1 MNLAKT
7 ALYVGVATALTVVGA
22 LRPAHAAP
30 AMAGTATSQQA
41 NAPETTTAMPHASA
55 QKDEQ
60 SKTDGKGGSSDLKT
74 LGTVIVTGVPTVGG
88 VTVHEANFIATTMD
102 RQQITKMNAVNS
114 DDLLRAIPGV
124 FPEPTGGQGGNNVD
138 VAGYPAGNGLT
149 FITYQIEG
157 MPVWPLYLEKN
168 IGNFFDSLI
177 RFDDTI
183 SSFQSIQGGSSV
195 VSANGQPG
203 VSANLLLR
211 RGQATPSGDIGVTAL
226 SEGGYRIDGFV
237 GGPVAHTGWRASVGG
252 YQLSSNG
259 VRSPG
264 YPADKGSQLTATLSK
279 DFDKASLIFY
289 ARRLN
294 QRDQFVTDTPLIN
307 ERAGEFLAYPMFD
320 PLTGTFS
327 SRQNRYLFLASE
339 ACSTPACAPGGDTYD
354 FQWGRGARMNLV
366 GLNFEYFGD
375 NGWSFA
381 DGFQIMNAFAP
392 TYGFYSTGQ
401 NPVPL
406 SQAIAQQAARN
417 GFAPGTYTA
426 AATLTTSQPI
436 SEDALVTAQTPSV
449 QQNRPRAISN
459 QFKFTREFGNGNTLS
474 GGLYAV
480 TTQNSRFAINA
491 PYRILLQAKS
501 NPAPVVVQLTNNDG
515 AVLPLTDNQGIFTV
529 PAATAPGGDNYETW
543 HENIAA
549 IFLSDTYKSDKW
561 VLTAG
566 GRIAEDWVHGYYHLT
581 KNVDMDANPNTLYNN
596 FGQIFLPQTQRLEY
610 KNTLRSWMV
619 GATFLINDTSSV
631 YSNISYGV
639 APNHFDTI
647 RSIPQAAN
655 VVQTIHSY
663 VIGYRFATSHLFL
676 SVEGFHRQ
684 FLHDNAVFNLADG
697 STVLSFGQGQ
707 RANGVLA
714 QLRAGP
720 FKGFSISLVADAQD
734 GRLIDPSCQ
743 EFVNQAGQQVC
754 HSSSGEHP
762 NRQPN
767 FQYVVRPEYR
777 ADLPFG
783 FLELWASFNH
793 VGYHTATADA
803 SLGMYNDIGIGAQLG
818 VGEHWRFTLR
828 GTNVTDNIGLTEGN
842 ARIFAGAQNLGGVI
856 LARGIEG
863 HEYNLQIRYSF

>member
-1 MNLAKT
+1 
-7 ALYVGVATALTVVGA
+7 
-22 LRPAHAAP
+22 
-30 AMAGTATSQQA
+30 
-41 NAPETTTAMPHASA
+41 
-55 QKDEQ
+55 
-60 SKTDGKGGSSDLKT
+60 
-74 LGTVIVTGVPTVGG
+74 
-88 VTVHEANFIATTMD
+88 
-102 RQQITKMNAVNS
+102 
-114 DDLLRAIPGV
+114 
-124 FPEPTGGQGGNNVD
+124 
-138 VAGYPAGNGLT
+138 
-149 FITYQIEG
+149 
-157 MPVWPLYLEKN
+157 
-168 IGNFFDSLI
+168 
-177 RFDDTI
+177 
-183 SSFQSIQGGSSV
+183 
-195 VSANGQPG
+195 
-203 VSANLLLR
+203 
-211 RGQATPSGDIGVTAL
+211 
-226 SEGGYRIDGFV
+226 
-237 GGPVAHTGWRASVGG
+237 
-252 YQLSSNG
+252 
-259 VRSPG
+259 
-264 YPADKGSQLTATLSK
+264 
-279 DFDKASLIFY
+279 
-289 ARRLN
+289 
-294 QRDQFVTDTPLIN
+294 
-307 ERAGEFLAYPMFD
+307 
-320 PLTGTFS
+320 
-327 SRQNRYLFLASE
+327 
-339 ACSTPACAPGGDTYD
+339 
-354 FQWGRGARMNLV
+354 
-366 GLNFEYFGD
+366 
-375 NGWSFA
+375 
-381 DGFQIMNAFAP
+381 
-392 TYGFYSTGQ
+392 
-401 NPVPL
+401 
-406 SQAIAQQAARN
+406 
-417 GFAPGTYTA
+417 
-426 AATLTTSQPI
+426 
-436 SEDALVTAQTPSV
+436 
-449 QQNRPRAISN
+449 
-459 QFKFTREFGNGNTLS
+459 
-474 GGLYAV
+474 
-480 TTQNSRFAINA
+480 
-491 PYRILLQAKS
+491 
-501 NPAPVVVQLTNNDG
+501 VVVQLTDNDG

-549 IFLSDTYKSDKW
+549 IFLSDTYTSDKW

-566 GRIAEDWVHGYYHLT
+566 GRVAEDWVHGYYHLT

-619 GATFLINDTSSV
+619 GATFLINDTSSI

-720 FKGFSISLVADAQD
+720 FKGFSVSLVADAQD